1 MYFDGMFFYHFVL
14 SSPFPSPSLF
24 RHSRRTICIQ
34 MTTDSDLSYQ
44 PGDHV
49 GVYAGNDPAI
59 VDAVLDRLTPD
70 APDPD
75 QVTKME
81 ILKEKHTPLG

>member
-1 MYFDGMFFYHFVL
+1 
-14 SSPFPSPSLF
+14 
-24 RHSRRTICIQ
+24 

-81 ILKEKHTPLG
+81 ILKEKHTPLGEWIGYLMFSSSVIGCLLVIL